1 MMPRKTWLRQL
12 VPSFSFQLVVL
23 AFVLLTVPAVL
34 YWQFDRYEEEQQQVL
49 HNAVSHMGEM
59 IAAVLKPHLEH
70 FDSESS
76 GELRKALDA
85 AAIDGTN
92 IKLLLRLQGRGSQD
106 FFYVAAAPQVSA
118 DYLKRERSEL
128 IASGIFN
135 HFAPACDRPE
145 DLQVRFTNP
154 AGQPEVL
161 TSLTPV
167 HVGAECW
174 IVLTSENA
182 ASLAAQAPGHL
193 VWNAPALRIAAIL
206 YVLSAVLILWL
217 LFHLRRNVTR
227 FRRTAR
233 RIRLRGPGP
242 ASFREVNTVPEL
254 AGVAEDFDAI
264 VTALTQSQAF
274 IRQTAEENT
283 HALKTPLATIA
294 QSLEPLRRAIATDD
308 AAAKRSLEL
317 IERSVARLDALVSD
331 ARDLEEAVAEVLYP
345 EARPLDLSE
354 FVTNLA
360 QSYAEALALQKKR
373 LTLSITQ
380 GIIAYGNEDLLEPV
394 LENLLENAASY
405 SREGGA
411 IELSLS
417 RANGLAK
424 LTVADRGPGA
434 DPQHLPHLFDRRAS
448 FRTAASSAMHHEGL
462 GLWIVKR
469 NIEGLGGTVTAQ
481 NRAGGGF
488 EVIVNLKLK
497 A

>member
-1 MMPRKTWLRQL
+1 MPRKPWLKQTI
-12 VPSFSFQLVVL
+12 PSFSFQLVVL
-23 AFVLLTVPAVL
+23 ALVLLTVPAVL
-34 YWQFDRYEEEQQQVL
+34 YWQFDRYEQRQQQVL

-106 FFYVAAAPQVSA
+106 FFYVAAAPEVSA

-182 ASLAAQAPGHL
+182 ASLAAEGPGHP
-193 VWNAPALRIAAIL
+193 VWSAPALRIAAIL

-227 FRRTAR
+227 FRQTAR

-242 ASFREVNTVPEL
+242 ASFREINTVPEL

-264 VTALTQSQAF
+264 VSALTQSQAF

-308 AAAKRSLEL
+308 APAQRSLEL
-317 IERSVARLDALVSD
+317 IERSVARLDTLVSD

-345 EARPLDLSE
+345 EARPLDLSD
-354 FVTNLA
+354 FVANLA

-373 LTLSITQ
+373 LTLSITP

-405 SREGGA
+405 TREGGA

-417 RANGLAK
+417 RASGFAK
-424 LTVADRGPGA
+424 LSVADRGPGA

-448 FRTAASSAMHHEGL
+448 FRTAANPSMHHQGL

-469 NIEGLGGTVTAQ
+469 NIEGLGGTVTVN
-481 NRAGGGF
+481 NREGGGF
-488 EVIVNLKLK
+488 EAVVRLKLK

>member
-1 MMPRKTWLRQL
+1 MPRKPWLRQL

-23 AFVLLTVPAVL
+23 ALVLLTVPAVL
-34 YWQFDRYEEEQQQVL
+34 YWQFDRYEQRQQQVL

-59 IAAVLKPHLEH
+59 IAAVLKPHLEQ

-182 ASLAAQAPGHL
+182 ASLAAEAPGRL
-193 VWNAPALRIAAIL
+193 VWSAPALRIAAIL

-227 FRRTAR
+227 FRQTAR

-242 ASFREVNTVPEL
+242 ASFSEVNTVPEL

-264 VTALTQSQAF
+264 VSALTQSQAF

-283 HALKTPLATIA
+283 HALKTPLATIS

-317 IERSVARLDALVSD
+317 IERSVARLDTLVSD

-354 FVTNLA
+354 FVANLA

-373 LTLSITQ
+373 LTLAISP

-405 SREGGA
+405 TREGGA

-424 LTVADRGPGA
+424 LSVADRGPGG

-448 FRTAASSAMHHEGL
+448 FRTTANAAMHHQGL

-469 NIEGLGGTVTAQ
+469 NIEGLGGTVTAH
-481 NRAGGGF
+481 NREGGGF
-488 EVIVNLKLK
+488 EVIVSLKLK